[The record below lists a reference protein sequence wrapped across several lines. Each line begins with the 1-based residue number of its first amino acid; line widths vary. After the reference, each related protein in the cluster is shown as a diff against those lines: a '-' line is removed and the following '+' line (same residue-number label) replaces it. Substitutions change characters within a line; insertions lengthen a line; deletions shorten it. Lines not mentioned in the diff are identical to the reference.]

1 MAFPPPVY
9 IMTLFMFVSK
19 LPFTVF
25 CLGSKKFQE
34 CKQDL
39 KVFCRRIT
47 EEKVSTGPESF

>member
-25 CLGSKKFQE
+25 CLDSKKFQE
-34 CKQDL
+34 CKQNL
-39 KVFCRRIT
+39 KVFGRRIT